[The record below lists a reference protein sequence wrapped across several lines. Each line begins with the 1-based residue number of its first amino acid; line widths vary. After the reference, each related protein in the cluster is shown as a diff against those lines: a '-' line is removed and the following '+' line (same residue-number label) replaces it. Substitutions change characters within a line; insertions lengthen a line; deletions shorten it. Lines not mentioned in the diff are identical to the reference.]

1 MLHLRGKVDISDD
14 AQQTFGYLG
23 LEFREFQSEDKDLEI
38 IGKGQDVIIKTMAEK
53 GSCPSTSP

>member
-1 MLHLRGKVDISDD
+1 
-14 AQQTFGYLG
+14 LG